1 MTWIHYASLM
11 YLCSVITYLALR
23 KLQKLNIPS
32 EVNNFFMWGFS
43 ALTFILIAILKWEYP
58 HLELKYIGYLFLTA
72 FFLSYIGQ
80 VFSLE
85 GIRKAPNPGY
95 SLMIQKSYAIFT
107 AVASVFLFDS
117 ELTPKNIVAI
127 VIVILFL
134 VLIVRSDANVKVK
147 DSSASWIRDSFL
159 AFFTFG
165 INALAAKWLLD
176 QGIDP
181 FIRGFYVLIFLSVLF
196 TFDLIRKSKYN
207 KALRTHLL
215 RASAYPWYIL
225 MGVAT
230 GLFNLTMQYAYNLTP
245 NVGYVN
251 IMNTASIA
259 AITLLSAFFFKE
271 DLHLRKLIGVAGVT
285 AGVILLVI

>member
-1 MTWIHYASLM
+1 MTWIQYASLM
-11 YLCSVITYLALR
+11 YLCSVVTYLALR
-23 KLQKLNIPS
+23 KLQRLNIPS

-43 ALTFILIAILKWEYP
+43 ALTFILIALLKWEYP
-58 HLELKYIGYLFLTA
+58 HLEFKYIVYLFLTA

-107 AVASVFLFDS
+107 AVAAVFLFDS
-117 ELTPKNIVAI
+117 ELTLKNIIAI
-127 VIVILFL
+127 IIVILFL
-134 VLIVRSDANVKVK
+134 VLIVRSDSKEKVK
-147 DSSASWIRDSFL
+147 ENTVGWIRDSFL
-159 AFFTFG
+159 AFFAFG

-176 QGIDP
+176 QGVDP
-181 FIRGFYVLIFLSVLF
+181 FIRGFYVLLFLSIFF
-196 TFDLIRKSKYN
+196 TIDLIRKN
-207 KALRTHLL
+207 KSNKTLKGHLL
-215 RASAYPWYIL
+215 RKSAYPWFII
-225 MGVAT
+225 MGVTT

-271 DLHLRKLIGVAGVT
+271 KLHLRKLIGVAGVT
-285 AGVILLVI
+285 GGVILLVI

>member
-1 MTWIHYASLM
+1 
-11 YLCSVITYLALR
+11 
-23 KLQKLNIPS
+23 
-32 EVNNFFMWGFS
+32 MWGFS

-134 VLIVRSDANVKVK
+134 VLIVRSDAKVKVK

-159 AFFTFG
+159 AFFAFG